1 MGEVLQFGKRYEEIT
16 VQDEDGKEI
25 TTLRINT
32 SDAGTAARFRN
43 IIKKIQAREKAF
55 QAQTGALRKKLPENP
70 EIDDMMPVF
79 DLHLQHCKELGQDI
93 DEMGSSPHPRGT
105 HPPHSFFSSKAGII
119 PASAGNTL
127 PFLSFLQSCKDH
139 PRIRGE
145 HPVSAVKNCPIRG
158 SSPHPRG
165 THFRSFR
172 DGHRFRIIPA
182 SAGNTVILFLR
193 SCGDED
199 HPRIRGEHVDIRCF
213 PDR

>member
-79 DLHLQHCKELGQDI
+79 DLHLQHCKELGQNV
-93 DEMGSSPHPRGT
+93 DEMFGSGT
-105 HPPHSFFSSKAGII
+105 VERMTAPNREINPDFVPDETWYADFIEMVTPVMEKLFSAH
-119 PASAGNTL
+119 
-127 PFLSFLQSCKDH
+127 F
-139 PRIRGE
+139 E
-145 HPVSAVKNCPIRG
+145 AVKKKY
-158 SSPHPRG
+158 G
-165 THFRSFR
+165 TK
-172 DGHRFRIIPA
+172 
-182 SAGNTVILFLR
+182 
-193 SCGDED
+193 
-199 HPRIRGEHVDIRCF
+199 
-213 PDR
+213 